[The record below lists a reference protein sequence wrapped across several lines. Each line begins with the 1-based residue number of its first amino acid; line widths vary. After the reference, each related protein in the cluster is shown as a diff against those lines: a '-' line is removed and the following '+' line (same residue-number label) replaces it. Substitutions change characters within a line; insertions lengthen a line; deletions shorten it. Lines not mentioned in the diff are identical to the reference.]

1 MYIKKLKLQG
11 VGRFDQVKELQF
23 NQGLNIMTGANEA
36 GKSTVVKAI
45 ETSLFG
51 FKPMKDWKYAN
62 WSQKETTIECL
73 LQHKNEELLVTRK
86 YGSKIRGTTLA
97 GHIAENI
104 GNQPLES
111 NLVDLEL
118 YKSLFS
124 ISVDELA
131 GIDKKSWKELTASLT
146 DAYNHSAFKSAA
158 EAQEMVEQKASEIYR
173 ENGRGQYEMKR
184 LLESQMDVEAQ
195 IKQLEIERSYAVRS
209 EEEIKSIKGIIETLN
224 RQLQETDKKI
234 RFYEENHQR
243 IRRRREYKQK
253 LADYQQI
260 EMLELPEKPLV
271 ERWMLEQERE
281 RLVNSEIDR
290 IENELVV
297 LRDKV
302 NQIEDLYH
310 SRKSDFPKIRSALA
324 GLMGIVAIG
333 FSVYSFPDGFNQ
345 IEQMGIGILAVLT
358 VALILDVGFVSTK
371 KRRKSLSLYDQNM
384 AGITQSIALSEMQR
398 HHFEDELEELTAFQ
412 LPLKEACERLG
423 MNGPQ
428 EMLEW
433 SIKAAYLANALDNL
447 LEQEEDPDEF
457 LLTIGENSGQQT
469 PEEVELKVLL
479 DERDRLSQLKNEQEQ
494 KISHSTDLSVKEID
508 YRLNGLR
515 ESLHTGKEQLMESAF
530 VRDKLLLVSKIVA
543 EAEILYRKSQ
553 KPDFLIRASRYMSL
567 LSDEKYN
574 EILMSES
581 GGFVLR
587 AGNELIPISETIS
600 RGSKEQMYLALKL
613 AMTFRLDPLGHYPI
627 LMDEIAINFD
637 NSRRK
642 GLASVLKELSEQRQV
657 IYMTCHEWFVDE
669 ISQSVGSHIVNLN
682 E

>member
-11 VGRFDQVKELQF
+11 VGRFDQIKELQF

-62 WSQKETTIECL
+62 WSQRETTIECL
-73 LQHKNEELLVTRK
+73 LQQKNDELLVTRK

-158 EAQEMVEQKASEIYR
+158 EAQETVEQKASEIYR

-184 LLESQMDVEAQ
+184 LLENQTDVEAQ
-195 IKQLEIERSYAVRS
+195 IKQLEIERAYAVRS
-209 EEEIKSIKGIIETLN
+209 EEEIKSIKRTIESLN
-224 RQLQETDKKI
+224 MQLQETDQKI

-243 IRRRREYKQK
+243 IRRRREYRQK

-260 EMLELPEKPLV
+260 ELLQLPEKPLI
-271 ERWMLEQERE
+271 ERWTLEQERE
-281 RLVNSEIDR
+281 RLVNTEIER
-290 IENELVV
+290 IENELIL
-297 LRDKV
+297 LREKMG
-302 NQIEDLYH
+302 QIESQYH
-310 SRKSDFPKIRSALA
+310 SRKSEFPRVRSILA
-324 GLMGIVAIG
+324 GLLAASAIG
-333 FSVYSFPDGFNQ
+333 FGVYSLPEGFNQ
-345 IEQMGIGILAVLT
+345 IEQMGIGLLAVLSI
-358 VALILDVGFVSTK
+358 ALMLDVGFVSTK
-371 KRRKSLSLYDQNM
+371 KRRKALSVFDQNM
-384 AGITQSIALSEMQR
+384 AGITQSIALSEMQL
-398 HHFEDELEELTAFQ
+398 HHFEDEKEMLNAFQ
-412 LPLKEACERLG
+412 APLLETCERLG
-423 MNGPQ
+423 MSGPQ

-433 SIKAAYLANALDNL
+433 SIKAAYLANSLDNL
-447 LEQEEDPDEF
+447 LEQEDDPDEF
-457 LLTIGENSGQQT
+457 LQTIGENGEQQA
-469 PEEVELKVLL
+469 PEEIELKVLL
-479 DERDRLSQLKNEQEQ
+479 DERDRINQLKHEQEQ

-515 ESLHTGKEQLMESAF
+515 ESLHNGKQQLMESAF

-543 EAEILYRKSQ
+543 EAELLYRKSQ

-567 LSDEKYN
+567 LSDEKYS

-587 AGNELIPISETIS
+587 EGDSLIPISETIS
-600 RGSKEQMYLALKL
+600 RGTKEQMYLALKL

-637 NSRRK
+637 RSRRK
-642 GLASVLKELSEQRQV
+642 GLTSVLKELSEQRQV

-669 ISQSVGSHIVNLN
+669 IRQSVASHIVNLN